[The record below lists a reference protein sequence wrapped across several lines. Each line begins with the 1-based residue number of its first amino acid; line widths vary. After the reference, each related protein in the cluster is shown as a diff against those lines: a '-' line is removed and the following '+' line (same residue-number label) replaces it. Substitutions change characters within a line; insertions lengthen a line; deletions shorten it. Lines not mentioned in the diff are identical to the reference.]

1 MDQTTVLLVI
11 LGMAAATYVP
21 RLAPAWLLSRRE
33 LNPLLARWLSYVPA
47 AVLGALTAQSV
58 LAPTGSVDV
67 SATNLYLWAAVPCLI
82 LALRTRGFFGVVALG
97 MGLVAG
103 ARFFLG

>member
-1 MDQTTVLLVI
+1 MDQHTIFLVI
-11 LGMAAATYVP
+11 LGMAAVTYVP

-33 LNPLLARWLSYVPA
+33 LNPLLARWLSYVPV
-47 AVLGALTAQSV
+47 AVLAALTAQSV
-58 LAPTGSVDV
+58 LAPAGSVDL
-67 SATNLYLWAAVPCLI
+67 SAGNLYLWAAVPCLI

>member
-1 MDQTTVLLVI
+1 MDQHTIFLVI
-11 LGMAAATYVP
+11 LGMAAVTYGP

-33 LNPLLARWLSYVPA
+33 LNPLLARWLSFVPV

-58 LAPTGSVDV
+58 LAPAGSLDLT
-67 SATNLYLWAAVPCLI
+67 AGNLFLWAALPCFV
-82 LALRTRGFFGVVALG
+82 LALRTKSFFGVVALG
-97 MGLVAG
+97 LAIVAA

>member
-1 MDQTTVLLVI
+1 MDQHTVLLVI
-11 LGMAAATYVP
+11 LGMAAVTYGP

-33 LNPLLARWLSYVPA
+33 LNPMLARWLSYVPVS
-47 AVLGALTAQSV
+47 VLGALTAQSV

-67 SATNLYLWAAVPCLI
+67 SAANLYLWAAVPCFV
-82 LALRTRGFFGVVALG
+82 LAVRTKGFFGVVALG
-97 MGLVAG
+97 MGIVAG

>member
-1 MDQTTVLLVI
+1 MDQKLVFLVI
-11 LGMAAATYVP
+11 LGMAAVTYGP

-33 LNPLLARWLSYVPA
+33 LNPLLARWLSYVPV

-58 LAPTGSVDV
+58 LAPAGSLDL
-67 SATNLYLWAAVPCLI
+67 SAGNLFLWASLPCFL
-82 LALRTRGFFGVVALG
+82 LALRTRSFFGVVALG
-97 MGLVAG
+97 MGIVAA